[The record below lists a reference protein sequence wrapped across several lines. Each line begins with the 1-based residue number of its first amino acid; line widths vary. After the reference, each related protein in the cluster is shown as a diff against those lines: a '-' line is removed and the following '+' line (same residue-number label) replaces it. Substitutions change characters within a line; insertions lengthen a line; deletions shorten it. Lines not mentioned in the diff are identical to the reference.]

1 MTDYYAYVDGAIAN
15 EGMPASL
22 YAMEGGAKDAGS
34 VYADADYAVDAYG
47 PRFNDLQEKMLKMKI
62 TNDAAAG
69 YYSGGQ
75 AGGTTTNVEAPS
87 SSFYYMAND
96 DEGSINQKDG
106 KAEMKHYYATK
117 DGYAASSPYDSAS
130 FSGGG
135 DAGDIYTYAEGKA
148 DVKAATV
155 ASSSATAMKRVM
167 KASDDSMYVIVGNG
181 AGAGAGSHASEA
193 DYYEIVGKYAPTR
206 ERDELVDANK
216 AAAAKRLEA
225 KAKQSSKAELSDE
238 DADSDSGDDGESDE
252 GDDFMDEDHEDGSRG
267 APTQTGMGRV
277 GGEFWA
283 KYYWNEKFQTVL
295 ERPTTT
301 PEEAKQRSSDIHSLA
316 RLFVDEAVP
325 VVKQIVS
332 EILLPDE
339 DKAIKP
345 VNVGGVAGG
354 DKYMTKQLFIKF
366 AKDDTT
372 YHLYGGD
379 DFAQPF
385 VRFATLQEGG
395 RARAEVAQ
403 FAHLVQRPI
412 SSLPAHGPG
421 ELPRLPRNRYFQASD
436 RKRDAQIR

>member
-15 EGMPASL
+15 EGMPASM

-62 TNDAAAG
+62 TNDASAG

-75 AGGTTTNVEAPS
+75 AGGTTTNVEASS

-117 DGYAASSPYDSAS
+117 DGYAASSPYDSAT

-155 ASSSATAMKRVM
+155 AAASSSATAMKRVM

-216 AAAAKRLEA
+216 AAAAKKLA
-225 KAKQSSKAELSDE
+225 TKAKQSSKAELSDE
-238 DADSDSGDDGESDE
+238 DDADSDSGDDGESDE

-267 APTQTGMGRV
+267 APTQVSR
-277 GGEFWA
+277 
-283 KYYWNEKFQTVL
+283 
-295 ERPTTT
+295 RT
-301 PEEAKQRSSDIHSLA
+301 PSTPPFSL
-316 RLFVDEAVP
+316 L
-325 VVKQIVS
+325 
-332 EILLPDE
+332 
-339 DKAIKP
+339 
-345 VNVGGVAGG
+345 
-354 DKYMTKQLFIKF
+354 
-366 AKDDTT
+366 DTFNC
-372 YHLYGGD
+372 Y
-379 DFAQPF
+379 
-385 VRFATLQEGG
+385 
-395 RARAEVAQ
+395 
-403 FAHLVQRPI
+403 
-412 SSLPAHGPG
+412 
-421 ELPRLPRNRYFQASD
+421 
-436 RKRDAQIR
+436 